1 MTQTDNLVN
10 KISEYEK
17 FSEYQKTKDI
27 KLRNDL
33 ASQYMYIAEILSKK
47 FANRGIDY
55 EDIYQVACM
64 GIIYAIERFNPDRGI
79 QFSSYATPTVLGEIR
94 KYFRDKGNF
103 IKIPRKLYEIFY
115 KAERIRRGLAPEKNT
130 YEEVARIL
138 NLPLETIIEAYEI
151 GDSSFVRSL
160 EQEAFADGNMTLS
173 NLIGKDDNDFLMIEN
188 REFLSYCLKQLSKK
202 ELEFIKLRYTKE
214 FSQKEISEKWNTSQ
228 MNVSRFEKRLLKK
241 LKNMYFHD

>member
-1 MTQTDNLVN
+1 MTTQNTSPV
-10 KISEYEK
+10 KIREYEK
-17 FSEYQKTKDI
+17 FSEYKKTKDI
-27 KLRNDL
+27 ALRNEI

-47 FANRGIDY
+47 FVNRGIDY

-64 GIIYAIERFNPDRGI
+64 GILYAIERFDPDRGI

-138 NLPLETIIEAYEI
+138 NIPVQTILEAYEI

-160 EQEAFADGNMTLS
+160 EDEAFADGNMTLS

-202 ELEFIKLRYTKE
+202 ELEFIKLRYTNEK
-214 FSQKEISEKWNTSQ
+214 SQKEIAEKWNTSQ

-241 LKNMYFHD
+241 LKNMYFRD